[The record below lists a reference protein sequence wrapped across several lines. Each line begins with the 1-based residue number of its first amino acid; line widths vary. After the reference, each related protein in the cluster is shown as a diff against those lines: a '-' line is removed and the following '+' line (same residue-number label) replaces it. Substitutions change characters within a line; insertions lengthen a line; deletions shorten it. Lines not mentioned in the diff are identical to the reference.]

1 MGAHKFAHRNSDS
14 HARSPTG
21 VTAIS
26 ASEFP
31 ASPLPASDS
40 DTPQTARILPLPAA
54 AAHGNGLAGAEFHD
68 DIAPED
74 IFLDIDD
81 LDAEA
86 CPPDRRYVLSSTR
99 EAWVYDHG
107 GIADLVFVKVG

>member
-1 MGAHKFAHRNSDS
+1 MSAHKFAHRNSDS
-14 HARSPTG
+14 HARSHTG

-31 ASPLPASDS
+31 ASLPASDP
-40 DTPQTARILPLPAA
+40 DTTQTATILPLPSAA
-54 AAHGNGLAGAEFHD
+54 NGNGLAGAEFCD
-68 DIAPED
+68 DTAPEEIDFDIA
-74 IFLDIDD
+74 D

-86 CPPDRRYVLSSTR
+86 CPPDRRYVLSSAR

-107 GIADLVFVKVG
+107 DIAELIFVRTE